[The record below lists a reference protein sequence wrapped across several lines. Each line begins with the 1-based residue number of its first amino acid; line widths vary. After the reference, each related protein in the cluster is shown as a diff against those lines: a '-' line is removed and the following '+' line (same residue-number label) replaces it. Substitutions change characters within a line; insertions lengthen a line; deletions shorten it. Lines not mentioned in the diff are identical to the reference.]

1 MRKYLIYKTSNKNDG
16 KYYIGAHETSKEKD
30 SYLGSGIHLKR
41 AIKKYGRSCF
51 IRETLVECKSREEM
65 FAEEQKIIRLHL
77 GNPLCYNL
85 KDGGIGGWNYVNQSG
100 MMLGKNNP
108 MKNVSVAKKCTA
120 AVRKTKN
127 KNPEKYKQIAIANC
141 KKASEKNKGT
151 SRSKEFCDLL
161 SERSKKYWRMNKE
174 RMRDALS
181 SWFEVTSPNGEKEKT
196 NRLREYCRR
205 MNLPYVSLWKSS
217 ITGKTANRGKVKG
230 WICHKII
237 QK

>member
-120 AVRKTKN
+120 AVRKTN
-127 KNPEKYKQIAIANC
+127 RSLLQIA
-141 KKASEKNKGT
+141 KKHPKKIKEQVGLKNFVICLA
-151 SRSKEFCDLL
+151 KEA
-161 SERSKKYWRMNKE
+161 RNI
-174 RMRDALS
+174 
-181 SWFEVTSPNGEKEKT
+181 GE
-196 NRLREYCRR
+196 
-205 MNLPYVSLWKSS
+205 
-217 ITGKTANRGKVKG
+217 
-230 WICHKII
+230 
-237 QK
+237 